1 MKYTRATKLT
11 AAAMTAA
18 LLVTLVPAPALAEAA
33 HHGTGDEAAI
43 TVVDDQTACDQDQ
56 PQNAIEVAEPATE
69 ATPNDESAS
78 SEDESTL
85 DEADPVL
92 LFAQASDDDKGWT
105 TEDTKKLANV
115 LLNASRIGID
125 IASIFLGA
133 GNPAL
138 MIGGANTL
146 VSDLMGWMGLG
157 ASTGPTTSDVMDGLN
172 SVQYRLAS
180 MDRRLAD
187 VEYGVNI
194 ANVRSL
200 IENANDLSTYCSEVE
215 GMFDANHLSRLGL
228 APLPKDATSE
238 QESQW
243 REDVVQAVLA
253 AEQNRTNGFIQYE
266 SDMAHIKQLF
276 IRVANIAGQSN
287 ITSPIPVWDSMWENY
302 YNWETEA
309 WGPKQA
315 LRTSITS
322 SLSRAYGLL
331 AMYLRIYENPDHVE
345 TTLTTLLQ
353 RALKQVNSMNAGTNP
368 ATLDLDKGGFSVRC
382 YTLNKC
388 ATRWKATCYVNEGI
402 SGISDANI
410 RDYLSRLHGHT
421 VLEDLQLAGLAYD
434 LEASGNNAI
443 TRHYST
449 KRAGDRGSAGLPVVG
464 LAYWGDWSNDGGYY
478 DASMLLWDGSA
489 SNKTTVSGTNTQKGT
504 YFIDLGLK

>member
-69 ATPNDESAS
+69 ATPNDEFAS
-78 SEDESTL
+78 GEDESTL

-228 APLPKDATSE
+228 APLPKDALPSRRA
-238 QESQW
+238 SGVRMSCRRFW
-243 REDVVQAVLA
+243 P
-253 AEQNRTNGFIQYE
+253 QNKTAPTA
-266 SDMAHIKQLF
+266 S
-276 IRVANIAGQSN
+276 SN
-287 ITSPIPVWDSMWENY
+287 T
-302 YNWETEA
+302 
-309 WGPKQA
+309 
-315 LRTSITS
+315 
-322 SLSRAYGLL
+322 
-331 AMYLRIYENPDHVE
+331 
-345 TTLTTLLQ
+345 
-353 RALKQVNSMNAGTNP
+353 
-368 ATLDLDKGGFSVRC
+368 
-382 YTLNKC
+382 
-388 ATRWKATCYVNEGI
+388 KATWP
-402 SGISDANI
+402 
-410 RDYLSRLHGHT
+410 T
-421 VLEDLQLAGLAYD
+421 
-434 LEASGNNAI
+434 
-443 TRHYST
+443 
-449 KRAGDRGSAGLPVVG
+449 
-464 LAYWGDWSNDGGYY
+464 SNSCSF
-478 DASMLLWDGSA
+478 AW
-489 SNKTTVSGTNTQKGT
+489 Q
-504 YFIDLGLK
+504 I